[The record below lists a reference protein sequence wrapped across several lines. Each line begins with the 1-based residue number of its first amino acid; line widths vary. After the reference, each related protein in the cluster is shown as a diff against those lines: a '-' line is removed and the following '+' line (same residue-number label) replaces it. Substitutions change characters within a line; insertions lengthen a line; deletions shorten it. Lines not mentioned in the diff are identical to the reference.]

1 MFLELNK
8 IYNLDCIAGM
18 MRIPDESIDM
28 ILCDLPYGI
37 TDCRWDSI
45 IPFDMLWEQYR
56 RIIKPRGAI
65 VLTATQ
71 PFTTALI
78 SSNPKMFKYCWYW
91 FKNQVTGFPFA
102 KFQPLRCVEDICV
115 FYKQTPKYNPQGLQ
129 LVLEQK
135 VKHRKNENKE
145 FVYDKDTLSK
155 PYVSKYTNYPRQ
167 ILNIKC
173 QRDGLHPTQ
182 KPVELFEYLIKTY
195 TDEGDIVLD
204 NCIGSGTTAI
214 ACINTNRQYI
224 GFEIE
229 KKYFDIASKR
239 VREHCV

>member
-1 MFLELNK
+1 M
-8 IYNLDCIAGM
+8 
-18 MRIPDESIDM
+18 
-28 ILCDLPYGI
+28 
-37 TDCRWDSI
+37 
-45 IPFDMLWEQYR
+45 
-56 RIIKPRGAI
+56 
-65 VLTATQ
+65 LTASQ

-78 SSNPKMFKYCWYW
+78 NSNRRMFKYCWYW

-129 LVLEQK
+129 LVTDK
-135 VKHRKNENKE
+135 RIKRRKNDNKD
-145 FVYDKDTLSK
+145 FVYDKKTLSK
-155 PYVSKYTNYPRQ
+155 PYVSKYTNYPKQ

-229 KKYFDIASKR
+229 KKYFDVANKRIEASKKF
-239 VREHCV
+239 

>member
-1 MFLELNK
+1 MLK
-8 IYNLDCIAGM
+8 IFAC
-18 MRIPDESIDM
+18 
-28 ILCDLPYGI
+28 
-37 TDCRWDSI
+37 
-45 IPFDMLWEQYR
+45 F
-56 RIIKPRGAI
+56 
-65 VLTATQ
+65 
-71 PFTTALI
+71 I
-78 SSNPKMFKYCWYW
+78 S
-91 FKNQVTGFPFA
+91 
-102 KFQPLRCVEDICV
+102 RHR
-115 FYKQTPKYNPQGLQ
+115 KYNPQGLQ
-129 LVLEQK
+129 HVSEQK
-135 VKHRKNENKE
+135 VKHRKSENKE

-229 KKYFDIASKR
+229 RKYFDIANKR